1 MTEASQLP
9 PPELE
14 PLEPLVE
21 GEPAP
26 AAAVK
31 IGAPP
36 PFYRSDAHGEYYRFL
51 FAGLVMTLGC
61 LMPFSADGTS
71 GWRTLGG
78 ALFLILSL
86 GLVWSMWIAVYGGRF
101 RMKWIMLALIP
112 FLVGLIDFIFV
123 DRDFGIR
130 AFRETGAP
138 MADSW
143 LDAIKSG
150 LARTQEGTERAGNFV
165 KAFGPGRIVLFV
177 GALLNFVFLLS
188 AVFGGAKHAK
198 AQKAAAR
205 AAAAERRG
213 AR

>member
-1 MTEASQLP
+1 MTDASELP

-14 PLEPLVE
+14 TLEPMTE
-21 GEPAP
+21 GISAAP
-26 AAAVK
+26 VK
-31 IGAPP
+31 VGAPP

-61 LMPFSADGTS
+61 LMPFSADAQLAGYK
-71 GWRTLGG
+71 TLGG
-78 ALFLILSL
+78 AFYLILAL

-123 DRDFGIR
+123 DRDLGIKAWKDGPLAEGWMDALKGAFSRTEEGTMKATNFCR
-130 AFRETGAP
+130 AF
-138 MADSW
+138 
-143 LDAIKSG
+143 
-150 LARTQEGTERAGNFV
+150 GT
-165 KAFGPGRIVLFV
+165 GRIVVFV
-177 GALLNFVFLLS
+177 GALLNFMFLIG

-198 AQKAAAR
+198 AQKAALR

-213 AR
+213 R